1 MTAADPTAALHNA
14 LRRTRP
20 APLLV
25 GLSGGLDSTVLL
37 HALSQDPLVRVQGL
51 RAAHVHHGLQST
63 ADEWAMRCAAFC
75 DALGVALT
83 VVNVEVDRD
92 SGEGLEA
99 AARKARYAAF
109 ECVLEEGEVLI
120 TAHHRDDQAET
131 FLLRAL
137 RGSGP
142 DGLAAMRPWR
152 KFAAGWHWRPLL
164 ETPRREL
171 LAYADQHGLA
181 WLEDPSNEDLHHDRN
196 FLRQRILPLLRE
208 RWPQADA
215 AFTRSAVLNAD
226 AVELLGHEDALALA
240 MVRTADPRSLS
251 VHALLELPA
260 PRRARALR
268 RWIDEL
274 DLPPLPGEG
283 IERIESDLLPAR
295 ADARARFEWRDGV
308 IERWRDLLHAQR
320 RREPLPAEWR
330 VEWGG
335 QAPLPLPGGDLLQ
348 LQGAASFLSPLRVF
362 ARQGGER
369 IALPGRAHSH
379 TLKNVLQEL
388 GVPPW
393 EREALPLLSNGAG
406 ELVAVADLAYS
417 AGFDAWLRES
427 GARLHWARQ
436 A

>member
-1 MTAADPTAALHNA
+1 MTAPYTTAVLRDA
-14 LRRTRP
+14 LRLARP

-37 HALSQDPLVRVQGL
+37 HALSADPQIREQSL
-51 RAAHVHHGLQST
+51 RAVHVHHGLQPL
-63 ADEWAMRCAAFC
+63 AEDWANHCAEFC
-75 DALGVALT
+75 GSINVPLAILK
-83 VVNVEVDRD
+83 VVVDRD

-109 ECVLEEGEVLI
+109 ESVLREGETLV

-152 KFAAGWHWRPLL
+152 NFAAGLHWRPLL
-164 ETPRREL
+164 ETPREAL
-171 LAYADQHGLA
+171 LAYANQHGLA
-181 WLEDPSNEDLHHDRN
+181 WLEDPSNEDLRHDRN

-215 AFTRSAVLNAD
+215 AFTRSAVLSAD
-226 AVELLGHEDALALA
+226 AVELLGYEDALALA
-240 MVRTADPRSLS
+240 MARTADPRSLS

-260 PRRARALR
+260 PRRARVLR
-268 RWIDEL
+268 RWVDEL
-274 DLPPLPGEG
+274 GLPPLPGEG
-283 IERIESDLLPAR
+283 IGQIETELLPAR

-320 RREPLPAEWR
+320 RREPLPAEWS
-330 VEWGG
+330 VEWSG

-348 LQGAASFLSPLRVF
+348 LQGAASFSSPLRVF

-393 EREALPLLSNGAG
+393 EREVLPLLSNGAG

>member
-1 MTAADPTAALHNA
+1 MTAVDTTAVLRDA
-14 LRRTRP
+14 LRPGRP
-20 APLLV
+20 APFLV

-37 HALSQDPLVRVQGL
+37 HALSQDPLVRQQGL
-51 RAAHVHHGLQST
+51 RAMHVHHGLQSV
-63 ADEWAMRCAAFC
+63 ADEWAMRCAVFC
-75 DALGVALT
+75 DSLGVALT
-83 VVNVEVDRD
+83 VLNVEVDRD
-92 SGEGLEA
+92 GGEGLEA

-109 ECVLEEGEVLI
+109 ESALKQGEVLI

-152 KFAAGWHWRPLL
+152 KFAMGWHWRPLL
-164 ETPRREL
+164 ETPRSDL
-171 LAYADQHGLA
+171 LAYAEQHGLG
-181 WLEDPSNEDLHHDRN
+181 WLEDPSNEDLRHDRN
-196 FLRQRILPLLRE
+196 FLRQRVLPLLRE
-208 RWPQADA
+208 RWPQADG
-215 AFTRSAVLNAD
+215 AFTRSAILSAD

-240 MVRTADPRSLS
+240 MARTSDPRSLS

-274 DLPPLPGEG
+274 GLPPLPGEG
-283 IERIESDLLPAR
+283 IGQIETDLLPAR
-295 ADARARFEWRDGV
+295 ADARAKFEWRDGV

-320 RREPLPAEWR
+320 RREPLP
-330 VEWGG
+330 VEWSVGWSG

-348 LQGAASFLSPLRVF
+348 LQGAASFPSPLRVF

-369 IALPGRAHSH
+369 IALPGRVHSH